1 MAQPAALLLLVAS
14 AHGQAQLR
22 PAIPLPSRAPPAQSV
37 PVAKPA
43 VSPPPAVSRPAAAPR
58 TSPWACQ
65 IRAGTFN
72 QRANADNLA
81 KALKPLGEVRVNTMQ
96 LGGKPVH
103 LVTLIGLRNRKNAEL
118 SLARLKSSGHDLGA
132 LSISGCRT

>member
-1 MAQPAALLLLVAS
+1 MAQPAAVLLLVSS

-22 PAIPLPSRAPPAQSV
+22 PAIPLPSRAPPAQSA
-37 PVAKPA
+37 P
-43 VSPPPAVSRPAAAPR
+43 VSPAPAVSRPAAAPR

-65 IRAGTFN
+65 IRVGTFTD
-72 QRANADNLA
+72 RANADNLA
-81 KALKPLGEVRVNTMQ
+81 KALKPLGDVRVNAMR

-103 LVTLIGLRNRKNAEL
+103 LVTLVGLRNRKNAEL
-118 SLARLKSSGHDLGA
+118 ALARLQSSGRDLGA